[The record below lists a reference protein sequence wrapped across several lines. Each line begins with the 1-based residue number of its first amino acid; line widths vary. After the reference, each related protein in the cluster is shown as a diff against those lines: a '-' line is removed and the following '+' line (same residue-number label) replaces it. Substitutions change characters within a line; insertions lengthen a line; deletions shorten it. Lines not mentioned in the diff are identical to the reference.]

1 MKRTIL
7 AVDDTPENLDLLRE
21 TFSEEFRVKV
31 ATDGER
37 ALALAQSGDAPDI
50 ILLDVMMPGMDGFEV
65 CRKLKADP
73 RTARIPVIFITALA
87 SEREELLGLDLGAVD
102 YLHKPINPALAKI
115 RVRNQ
120 INLYDRRRELEYA
133 VKERTIELE
142 QARKQIILRLGRAAE
157 FKDNETGNHI
167 LRMSQF
173 AQVIALE
180 AGIDEGLSE
189 LIANASPMHDI
200 GKIGIPDRIL
210 LKPSKLDDEEWVI
223 MRTHPTVGS
232 RILGHHSDPLL
243 LAAYEIALTHHEKWD
258 GSGYPNKLKGDE
270 IPLFGRIAAIADVF
284 DALTS
289 VRPYKAAWPIEQAVA
304 QIVKDSGSHFDPDL
318 VKAFMHS
325 WQRMAPIK
333 DRFADEIAG

>member
-50 ILLDVMMPGMDGFEV
+50 ILLDVMMPGMDGFEM

-180 AGIDEGLSE
+180 AGLDEGLSE

-210 LKPSKLDDEEWVI
+210 LKPGKLDDEEWVI

-270 IPLFGRIAAIADVF
+270 IPLFGRIVAIADVF

-289 VRPYKAAWPIEQAVA
+289 VRPYKAAWPVEQAVA
-304 QIVKDSGSHFDPDL
+304 QIAKDSGSHFDPDL
-318 VKAFMHS
+318 VKAFMRS
-325 WQRMAPIK
+325 WQSMAPIK
-333 DRFADEIAG
+333 DRFADEIA